1 LTQPTIDPQY
11 FSHPFNLEIHG
22 RHTQWLETI
31 AAAEPMA
38 SLLKKDGRRIHSD
51 KLVHDLEIAK
61 KIVGKNVHI
70 LLPRDEYMFD
80 VAREAWG
87 VVNE

>member
-1 LTQPTIDPQY
+1 
-11 FSHPFNLEIHG
+11 
-22 RHTQWLETI
+22 LETI

-38 SLLKKDGRRIHSD
+38 SLLKKDGRRIYSD
-51 KLVHDLEIAK
+51 KLVHDLETAK

-70 LLPRDEYMFD
+70 PLPRDEYMFD

-87 VVNE
+87 SGK